1 MLDYIDSGCRLQDMG
16 DYNVGRAFYSDRW
29 CTTSFDMPLR
39 WAEKIVDLF
48 RAGNIEKAYHYID
61 MAEAVCLRMRGEYYA
76 KFYSGG
82 EEYEIRTEDSD
93 LYTRYLIYEIRP
105 YKPSNKLIH
114 TAYSKDGAEAY
125 MRDIYIVDCE
135 YNLGI

>member
-61 MAEAVCLRMRGEYYA
+61 
-76 KFYSGG
+76 
-82 EEYEIRTEDSD
+82 TEDSD